1 MASPLIRQPI
11 NPVSIIGSVIAV
23 SFVMARQAQWLE
35 AIERRIAVTS
45 QMLGSMKGVIM
56 CGLTDV
62 LGTHIQAMRMEE
74 LRISGKFRRLLI
86 WNMGLGKYS
95 NFNGLIPTWLIV
107 VFTCS
112 LFCSYLRPHPDSY
125 CIQSHRQVSRR
136 RC

>member
-1 MASPLIRQPI
+1 
-11 NPVSIIGSVIAV
+11 
-23 SFVMARQAQWLE
+23 MARQAQWLE

-45 QMLGSMKGVIM
+45 QMLGSMKGVKM

-86 WNMGLGKYS
+86 WNMGLGECFKID
-95 NFNGLIPTWLIV
+95 GPLATLLIV
-107 VFTCS
+107 AFACS
-112 LFCSYLRPHPDSY
+112 LFCSYLRPHPDSH
-125 CIQSHRQVSRR
+125 CVQSDRQVSWG